1 MRSLEGMTRWRID
14 VGSTH
19 TLLTE
24 VLGAADDTAAPIVR
38 GEQALRDAAAAL
50 AGVDGVGPAMSA
62 LAEEWDGHGERIASL
77 VDAGVT
83 AVSTNLVTYIDAD
96 ETMAATAGPAD
107 AASSPESPLPGRGF
121 GPLGSTGPQRS
132 LR

>member
-1 MRSLEGMTRWRID
+1 MTRWRID

-24 VLGAADDTAAPIVR
+24 VLDAAADAATPISR
-38 GEQALRDAAAAL
+38 GEQALHDAASAL
-50 AGVDGVGPAMSA
+50 AGVDGVGSAMSG
-62 LAEEWDGHGERIASL
+62 LAEEWDGHGARIASL
-77 VDAGVT
+77 VHAGVS
-83 AVSTNLVTYIDAD
+83 AVGANLVTYIDAD
-96 ETMAATAGPAD
+96 ETMASSTGSADTASAPA
-107 AASSPESPLPGRGF
+107 ALPAPPLPGRGF